1 MFGQENH
8 FSKTYLKMTS
18 FADRKLYI
26 LTYDG
31 AGGQTVHNFWDTL
44 ENFVIGVQIS
54 CVVASKLSSQQGD
67 TVTSLKIV

>member
-8 FSKTYLKMTS
+8 VSKTNLKMTY
-18 FADRKLYI
+18 FADRKLDI

-44 ENFVIGVQIS
+44 KNFVIGVQIS
-54 CVVASKLSSQQGD
+54 CEASKLSSQQGD

>member
-8 FSKTYLKMTS
+8 FSKTNLKMTY
-18 FADRKLYI
+18 FADRKLDI

-31 AGGQTVHNFWDTL
+31 AGSQSVHNFWDAL
-44 ENFVIGVQIS
+44 ENFVAGVS
-54 CVVASKLSSQQGD
+54 CVALKLSSQQGD

>member
-18 FADRKLYI
+18 FADRKLDI

-31 AGGQTVHNFWDTL
+31 VGGQTVHNFWDTL
-44 ENFVIGVQIS
+44 KNFVIGVQIS
-54 CVVASKLSSQQGD
+54 CEASKLSSQQGD

>member
-8 FSKTYLKMTS
+8 FSITNLKMTY
-18 FADRKLYI
+18 FVDRKLDI

-31 AGGQTVHNFWDTL
+31 AGSQSVHNFWDTL
-44 ENFVIGVQIS
+44 ENFVAGVQIS

-67 TVTSLKIV
+67 TFTSLKIV

>member
-8 FSKTYLKMTS
+8 FSKTNLKMTY
-18 FADRKLYI
+18 FADRKLDI

-31 AGGQTVHNFWDTL
+31 AGSQSVHNFWDTL
-44 ENFVIGVQIS
+44 ENFVAGVQIS
-54 CVVASKLSSQQGD
+54 CVALKLSSQQGD

>member
-1 MFGQENH
+1 
-8 FSKTYLKMTS
+8 MTS

-44 ENFVIGVQIS
+44 ENFVAGVQIS
-54 CVVASKLSSQQGD
+54 CVALKLSSQQGD

>member
-1 MFGQENH
+1 
-8 FSKTYLKMTS
+8 MTS
-18 FADRKLYI
+18 FADRKLDI

-31 AGGQTVHNFWDTL
+31 AGGQTVHNFWDNL

-67 TVTSLKIV
+67 TFTSLKIV